1 MFLTSMVLS
10 CAIKIKCIWSYSQ
23 LQSSSVYVP
32 QSIVSERERQLTS
45 RAPGAY
51 FLIIYFVSCFNCVC
65 EQISET
71 TVCQV
76 YQNEIHTVLS
86 LKQAIGKKQNTR
98 GC

>member
-1 MFLTSMVLS
+1 VQSKLNVGYVKLFTVAVKFNLCTSI
-10 CAIKIKCIWSYSQ
+10 CCFWQ
-23 LQSSSVYVP
+23 
-32 QSIVSERERQLTS
+32 RQLTS
-45 RAPGAY
+45 RAPGDY
-51 FLIIYFVSCFNCVC
+51 FFNYFVFVSCCNCVC

-76 YQNEIHTVLS
+76 YQNEMHTVLS